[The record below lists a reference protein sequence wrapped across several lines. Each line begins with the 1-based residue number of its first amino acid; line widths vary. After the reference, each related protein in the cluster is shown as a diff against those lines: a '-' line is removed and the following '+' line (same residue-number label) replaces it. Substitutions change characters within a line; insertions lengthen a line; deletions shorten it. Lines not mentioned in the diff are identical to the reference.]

1 MSNPTVV
8 EAVQPPRNQLPR
20 NSEKPSRTPWLLF
33 LIALAVAGVVGWLWW
48 QAQTQAMT
56 ANTTLEDT
64 QKRLARTEGDKT
76 SLEEAKAS
84 LEQKLTE
91 REQAMGELSA
101 KSEELQQSLESKE
114 AELAKL
120 KATSD
125 SLEDKLKAEI
135 AKGEIRISQTG
146 DRIQVDLVDRILFD
160 SGDAA
165 LAARGQ
171 EVLGRVAA
179 VLATIDDKQIQVS
192 GHTDDIPI
200 KSDELKKQF
209 PTNWELS
216 VARAVIVVRYLS
228 ETGGV
233 KPERLTAAGHGQ
245 FHPIASNSS
254 PAGRA
259 KNRRIEILLTPA
271 LDTKKAALA
280 LPKPGP
286 ASSPAPV
293 PQPAAT
299 SARAKPTPRK

>member
-1 MSNPTVV
+1 MADQTVV
-8 EAVQPPRNQLPR
+8 EPVQAPR
-20 NSEKPSRTPWLLF
+20 NSEKSSWLAWLLVVV
-33 LIALAVAGVVGWLWW
+33 ALAIAGVAGWQWW
-48 QAQTQAMT
+48 
-56 ANTTLEDT
+56 E
-64 QKRLARTEGDKT
+64 ARTEGASTTAVLQDTTKR
-76 SLEEAKAS
+76 LQDAEAARAS

-91 REQAMGELSA
+91 REQAVGELSA
-101 KSEELQQSLESKE
+101 KSEQLQQNLESTE

-125 SLEDKLKAEI
+125 ELEDKLKTEV
-135 AKGEIRISQTG
+135 AKGEIRISQSG

-160 SGDAA
+160 SGEAA

-179 VLATIDDKQIQVS
+179 VLKTIEDKQIQVS

-209 PTNWELS
+209 PSNWELS
-216 VARAVIVVRYLS
+216 VARAVNVVRYLS

-245 FHPIASNSS
+245 FHPIASNSN
-254 PAGRA
+254 ATGRA

-271 LDTKKAALA
+271 LDAKKAAVA
-280 LPKPGP
+280 VPKP
-286 ASSPAPV
+286 
-293 PQPAAT
+293 T
-299 SARAKPTPRK
+299 KL